1 MVFQDPNSSLN
12 PRMNLRRIVSEP
24 LRSPRLKRR
33 GNIPVATKQ
42 VVADALAAVGLAPEL
57 MSRYPHQLSGGQRQ
71 RVAIARALVSEPD
84 LLIADEPVSAL
95 DVSVRAQVLNLMW
108 DAAEARDL
116 ALLLVSHDLAVVRH
130 MCHRV
135 IVVDRGQIV
144 ECGPTKA
151 LFENPEHDYTRS
163 LLDAMLSV

>member
-1 MVFQDPNSSLN
+1 M
-12 PRMNLRRIVSEP
+12 
-24 LRSPRLKRR
+24 
-33 GNIPVATKQ
+33 
-42 VVADALAAVGLAPEL
+42 VADALAAVGLAPEL

-135 IVVDRGQIV
+135 IVVDRGKIV
-144 ECGPTKA
+144 ESGPTEA
-151 LFENPEHDYTRS
+151 LFEKPEHDYTRS